1 MKTYFQYLFLQT
13 IAASEKFV
21 EVFQNATH
29 RILPCLVTLVIKRLV
44 EGKMVYYFV
53 SKVIVVDFHYMKTRN
68 FTKFHGRACQVRYDA
83 TMNN

>member
-29 RILPCLVTLVIKRLV
+29 RILPCSVTLEIKRLV

-68 FTKFHGRACQVRYDA
+68 FTKFHGGACQIGC
-83 TMNN
+83 NHE